1 MIPRQSLHDSPCPRK
16 PRASG
21 DDPSGSVSSQER
33 TSVNPARAGMIPLT
47 LTLLSVWVCKP
58 RASGDDPA
66 FLAVKAVA
74 DL

>member
-1 MIPRQSLHDSPCPRK
+1 
-16 PRASG
+16 
-21 DDPSGSVSSQER
+21 
-33 TSVNPARAGMIPLT
+33 MIPLT